1 MSKYAEGRTPIEII
15 TGDTPD
21 ISESL
26 DYEFYDW
33 VLYRSN
39 AGLGEVELARW
50 LGVSH
55 RVGRLTS
62 YWILPASGI
71 PISASTAQR
80 LTYDERNTEEMRK
93 RMEDYEE
100 KLIRVFEVQS
110 AVITN
115 GLSGVDS
122 SKSIDPDNE
131 DPEFYSEFTRVI
143 DDAML

>member
-71 PISASTAQR
+71 PISATTAQR

-100 KLIRVFEVQS
+100 KLIRVFEFQS

-122 SKSIDPDNE
+122 RKSIDPDNQ